1 MRETDIINICKN
13 FYDSNEIEN
22 SKGLIFQIYGKEEE
36 IINRKGTNKI
46 TSDIQDI
53 IKLVRSNLPPE
64 NIKLCI
70 TACTRLPPVTLD
82 HIDDVTLVKQV
93 VDLRLEI
100 FKCSTL
106 SEQIDNL
113 KSDFND

>member
-1 MRETDIINICKN
+1 MKYLFLKTKVSYFLYLIKLTRWEKLILCKN

-46 TSDIQDI
+46 SSDIQEI

-93 VDLRLEI
+93 VDLRL
-100 FKCSTL
+100 
-106 SEQIDNL
+106 
-113 KSDFND
+113 

>member
-13 FYDSNEIEN
+13 FYDSSEIEN

-46 TSDIQDI
+46 SSDIQEI

-64 NIKLCI
+64 NIQFCI
-70 TACTRLPPVTLD
+70 TACTRLLPVTLD
-82 HIDDVTLVKQV
+82 HIDAAALVKQV

-100 FKCSTL
+100 IKCSFF